1 MINFFIGHSLNVLS
15 LSNYEIFL
23 VMNSNADIFI
33 RKREL
38 YPNSSLWGGKCFSYS
53 VHSPG
58 RLSMS
63 WGYSESKEPTMLS
76 LPKCTFLMYIFA

>member
-1 MINFFIGHSLNVLS
+1 MINFFTGHSLNVLS

-23 VMNSNADIFI
+23 IMNSNADIII

-38 YPNSSLWGGKCFSYS
+38 YPDSSLWGGKCFRYG

-58 RLSMS
+58 RLKHIMGVS
-63 WGYSESKEPTMLS
+63 GE
-76 LPKCTFLMYIFA
+76 